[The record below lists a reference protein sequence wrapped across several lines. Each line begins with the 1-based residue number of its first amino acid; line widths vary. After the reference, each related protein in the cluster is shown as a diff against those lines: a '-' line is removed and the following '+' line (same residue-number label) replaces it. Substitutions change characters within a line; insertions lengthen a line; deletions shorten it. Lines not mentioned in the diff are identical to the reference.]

1 VNREHWQAHCA
12 LSTLTEPGLMGVT
25 PDTRRPL
32 RCGAGDSPAG
42 AFARRARREQ
52 GDEEAR
58 VNRWLLLVLGL
69 AVAAAGLFA
78 LARGGAFRLPVASG
92 PPPMDEIDAAD
103 RARLEQVLR
112 DADREEAE
120 REKSAQW

>member
-1 VNREHWQAHCA
+1 
-12 LSTLTEPGLMGVT
+12 
-25 PDTRRPL
+25 
-32 RCGAGDSPAG
+32 
-42 AFARRARREQ
+42 
-52 GDEEAR
+52 

-78 LARGGAFRLPVASG
+78 LVGGDAFRLPVASG
-92 PPPMDEIDAAD
+92 PPPMEEIDAAS

-112 DADREEAE
+112 DADREEAD

>member
-1 VNREHWQAHCA
+1 
-12 LSTLTEPGLMGVT
+12 MGVT
-25 PDTRRPL
+25 PPDTGRPL

-42 AFARRARREQ
+42 AFARRARLGQ

-58 VNRWLLLVLGL
+58 VNRWLLLLFGL

-78 LARGGAFRLPVASG
+78 LAGGDAFRLPVASG
-92 PPPMDEIDAAD
+92 PPPLEEIDAAS

-112 DADREEAE
+112 DADREEAD
-120 REKSAQW
+120 REKSARW